1 MKNLLIIGARGFG
14 REIYNSALESIGY
27 NDSFIVK
34 GFLDDKVN
42 ALDGYDGYPP
52 IVDSVEHYQLAK
64 DDVFICALG
73 EVSYKET
80 YVKMILAKGGE
91 FINLIHKTANVD
103 RNTVLGKGCIVCRNV
118 QISCDI
124 QIGNYVTFQPFSI
137 IGHDASIGNFCHL
150 NTYAFVGGYSVLSDG
165 VTMHT
170 GAMLHPYKCIGEYSI
185 IGAGAFVISNVKPN
199 TTMIGNPARTLKL

>member
-73 EVSYKET
+73 EVFYK
-80 YVKMILAKGGE
+80 
-91 FINLIHKTANVD
+91 
-103 RNTVLGKGCIVCRNV
+103 
-118 QISCDI
+118 
-124 QIGNYVTFQPFSI
+124 
-137 IGHDASIGNFCHL
+137 
-150 NTYAFVGGYSVLSDG
+150 
-165 VTMHT
+165 
-170 GAMLHPYKCIGEYSI
+170 
-185 IGAGAFVISNVKPN
+185 
-199 TTMIGNPARTLKL
+199 